1 MNMRLIGAG
10 GEEIGS
16 ASRAATALRGM
27 SPEQF
32 RQLGLNQ
39 VAYVRVGLRNG
50 VPLFLIHGA
59 DGVPFATVEEPEE
72 VVEIAAEQGLDFVTV
87 H

>member
-10 GEEIGS
+10 GEKIGS

-27 SPEQF
+27 SSEQF
-32 RQLGLNQ
+32 RHLGLNQ
-39 VAYVRVGLRNG
+39 VAYVRVRLRDG
-50 VPLFLIHGA
+50 DLFFLIHGA
-59 DGVPFATVEEPEE
+59 DGVPVATVEDLEGA
-72 VVEIAAEQGLDFVTV
+72 VEIAAEQGLDFVTV